1 MFIIFLPFELVDCP
15 CCRPICFISRVKPIA
30 SLGRH
35 FPWGSLC
42 LSALYH
48 LRPPHVATPVKSLTN
63 GPLLVGSR
71 GHDTQTGGTQADGR
85 TDGQPGSGSP
95 AGSRFHVRNVLGM
108 TLISDFPRAV
118 GEGVPIPLEPAQN
131 FSRLSTSPKGGTG
144 DGGWNRQKEGQCAAA
159 TDTDNN
165 ACPACLPA
173 CLPFISPERLLGER
187 TRPRGMFNMP
197 LCRSLPLPRRRII

>member
-15 CCRPICFISRVKPIA
+15 CCRPILFISRVKPIA

-48 LRPPHVATPVKSLTN
+48 LRPPHLGKRARAWRLP
-63 GPLLVGSR
+63 SR
-71 GHDTQTGGTQADGR
+71 ALQMAHFWLDHADMTHRQEGRRQADGRGR

-131 FSRLSTSPKGGTG
+131 FSRLSTSPKGGTE
-144 DGGWNRQKEGQCAAA
+144 DGI
-159 TDTDNN
+159 
-165 ACPACLPA
+165 L
-173 CLPFISPERLLGER
+173 
-187 TRPRGMFNMP
+187 
-197 LCRSLPLPRRRII
+197 